1 MQDLP
6 TLSNYRKNTFESVE
20 YFISR
25 VAALTERSSSKEFN
39 FGGSLSKNPQL
50 SVH

>member
-1 MQDLP
+1 MSYLS

-20 YFISR
+20 YFISG
-25 VAALTERSSSKEFN
+25 VAGLTERSSSKEFN
-39 FGGSLSKNPQL
+39 YGGSLSKNPQL